1 MKNLLRAL
9 MIVALGVWLAG
20 CKAGRDAY
28 AVTST
33 DTLIKFKTDNTSKI
47 DSEVPITGLASG
59 ETLQQID
66 FRPSNGLLY
75 GVTSQARVVT
85 VDTGSGVATP
95 VGTVPFTSDSLAN
108 IAMDVNPQG
117 DYLRVIA
124 LDTTATTS
132 NGVRTYFNARLDP
145 STGAITTND
154 STTLSFKTNDTNAGE
169 TPSIVAIAH
178 TNDRTNATSTTLYG
192 LEFNSQSLVSIATSG
207 VLTTIGPVGTSF
219 SESAGFD
226 IVRKRGDN
234 DGDTGVPYVSL
245 SQASGNAK
253 FYDIDLAKGTASSSS
268 DIGSNRQ
275 IRSIAVVLDPPKSS
289 GFNY

>member
-9 MIVALGVWLAG
+9 LIVTLGVWLSG

-47 DSEVPITGLASG
+47 DGEVPITGLASG

-75 GVTSQARVVT
+75 GVTSLARIVT
-85 VDTGSGVATP
+85 VDTGSGVATL
-95 VGTVPFTSDSLAN
+95 VSNAAFTADTLAN

-124 LDTTATTS
+124 LDTTATGSATTP
-132 NGVRTYFNARLDP
+132 VFFNARIDP
-145 STGAITTND
+145 TTGAVTNND

-192 LEFNSQSLVSIATSG
+192 LEFNTQSLVTIATSG

-234 DGDTGVPYVSL
+234 DGDVGIPYVSL

-253 FYDIDLAKGTASSSS
+253 FYDIDLSKGDASSSS

-275 IRSIAVVLDPPKSS
+275 IRSIAVVLNPPKSS